1 MSESVSTAPVG
12 SVAAFYEAAVEQLN
26 AADLSYG
33 HGCTCP
39 EDEVAWLISATLD
52 VPFDELDKHWSETL
66 SDDFRHRLQT
76 RLDERCQT
84 KAPLAYILGEAWL
97 GPYIFKIDRRV
108 IVPRSFIAE
117 LIMDDMAPWI
127 QNPAAITRV
136 ADICTGSGCLAILAA
151 LHFPN
156 SQVDAVDLSPDALE
170 VARINVDMYGL
181 NVENED
187 RLKLHQGDL
196 MAPLLEQQY
205 DLIISNPPY
214 VDTPSMDSLPAEYRH
229 EPEMALAGG
238 SDGLDLVH
246 TLLRQAARTL
256 KPGGWLVVEIGHNR
270 AAMEATYPDL
280 PLVWLDTAGGSDFV
294 FLIEQA
300 ALQNLV

>member
-1 MSESVSTAPVG
+1 MTAPG
-12 SVAAFYEAAVEQLN
+12 QNTQTKSVAAFYEAAVHQLN
-26 AADLSYG
+26 QADLSYG

-39 EDEVAWLISATLD
+39 EDEIAWLISATLD
-52 VPFDELDKHWSETL
+52 VPFDELDKHWSQTL
-66 SDDFRHRLQT
+66 TDNERATLQQ
-76 RLDERCQT
+76 RLDERCTT

-117 LIMDDMAPWI
+117 LILDDMAPWI
-127 QNPAAITRV
+127 QNPAALTRV

-156 SQVDAVDLSPDALE
+156 SQVDAVDLSPEALE
-170 VARINVDMYGL
+170 VARINVDMYGIG
-181 NVENED
+181 E
-187 RLKLHQGDL
+187 RLKLHQGNL
-196 MAPLLEQQY
+196 MSPVLDQQY

-214 VDTPSMDSLPAEYRH
+214 VDAASMDTLPQEYRH

-270 AAMEATYPDL
+270 DAMEATYPDL

-294 FLIEQA
+294 FLIDQA
-300 ALQNLV
+300 SLQKLI